1 MTSTSPTDIVSA
13 MNDSDPTSSS
23 PTSRSRNESE
33 CIDATEHD
41 RELCEFL
48 TLLEDDIQS
57 NPEKL
62 IALDSTLLARLDA
75 LIGDIEVDI
84 NSPLPAGDK

>member
-1 MTSTSPTDIVSA
+1 